1 MSKEQT
7 KDPESV
13 GDVIEGLDEIADEVD
28 EKICFGD
35 VLDKFGSRS
44 FAPVMMVLALLEISP
59 IGAIPGVPTAL
70 AICIFAVAAQML
82 VGRDHIWVPDFVD
95 KIGISPDKLHK
106 GAEKMEGVGEK
117 IDKIADNRLEF
128 LTEGPAIQAAA
139 AVIMLLCLFVA
150 PLEVL
155 PWASMGPMLAIA
167 IISLALMARD
177 GLAMLIAW
185 LVAGA
190 ALGGAVYYFFSSGM
204 TLSDFNPF

>member
-7 KDPESV
+7 KEPNSV
-13 GDVIEGLDEIADEVD
+13 GDVIEGLDEIADEAD
-28 EKICFGD
+28 EKVCFGD

-59 IGAIPGVPTAL
+59 LGAVPGVPTAL

-82 VGRDHIWVPDFVD
+82 AGRDHIWVPGWVSN
-95 KIGISPDKLHK
+95 IGVSPDKLHK

-117 IDKIADNRLEF
+117 IDSLSDSRLEF
-128 LTEGPAIQAAA
+128 LTRGPAIQAAA

-150 PLEVL
+150 PLELL

-167 IISLALMARD
+167 IISLAIMARD

-185 LVAGA
+185 LVALGA
-190 ALGGAVYYFFSSGM
+190 VGGAIYYAISSGM
-204 TLSDFNPF
+204 TLTDFNPF